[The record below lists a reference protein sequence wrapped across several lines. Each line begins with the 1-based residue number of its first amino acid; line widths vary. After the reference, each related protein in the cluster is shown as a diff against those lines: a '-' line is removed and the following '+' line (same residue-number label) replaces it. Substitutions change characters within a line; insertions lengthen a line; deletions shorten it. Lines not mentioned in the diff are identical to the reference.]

1 MDGNNWRAAQ
11 PLAQPQGGDPTAIA
25 AAAAAP
31 VPGAMETGDWRT
43 QLQPESR
50 QRIVNKIMETLKRHL
65 PFSGPEGLQELKKIA
80 VRFEE
85 KIYTAATNQ
94 SDYLRKISLKMLSM
108 ETKSQNPIANPLQAN
123 VANSSQNPQGTGSH
137 PMQPQVNNQV
147 QQLSVP
153 MVTNQS
159 QARQQLLSQNIQNNI
174 TSSGMQNSAS
184 LVPALPSV
192 GNLTQ
197 PNIPNVVSQN
207 SNLQNVQG
215 IPNVAQNS
223 VGNSMGHSNMVPN
236 SQRQMQ
242 GRQQQVVSQQQQQ
255 LQQSQTPHPH
265 LYQQQL
271 RHHMMKQKLQSQVQ
285 QQQEQQQQQNL
296 LQPTQIQSSQQAVM
310 QPSTTQQTSLSNL
323 QQNQQSSV
331 QQPSQS
337 MLQQR
342 SQPVLRQQQ
351 QQQTPMIHQQ
361 QGSMLQQSMLQSQQ
375 QQPQQQQQQLIGQQQ
390 SVANIQQNQL
400 IGQQNNIPDVQHQQ
414 NRLMAQQNNYSSVQQ
429 QQLINQQNNVPSIHQ
444 QQMGPQGNVAGLQQ
458 QQLAGNQ
465 SSNSGLTTNQHI
477 QMLQQSKVPG
487 QQQMLPSATLL
498 PTQGLQSQPQQ
509 QMMQQNQ
516 SQPGPLGLQQQA
528 NPLQR
533 EMQQRLQT
541 PSPLLQQQNLIDQQ
555 KQNFQPQRATP
566 EASSTSLD
574 STAQTGNANVADW
587 QEEAYQ
593 KIKAMK
599 ETYYMDLNELFQKI
613 AGKLS
618 QLSENE
624 LWTRGLL
631 TGQLSFIPLLKSS
644 QHDSVPQQ
652 PKNEQIEKLKMFKVM
667 VERLLHMLRLN
678 KNEIQPQHKDKM
690 GYIEKQIIYFLNS
703 NRTRKPASSLQQGQP
718 PHPPQ
723 NHDGQINLQ
732 MQSVNVQGTMAAMQ
746 QNNLTN
752 MQHNSLSSVS
762 AVSNSQQNMLSTIQP
777 GASFDMGQGSSLN
790 SLQQVSTGAL
800 QQNPGPQQMNINSFS
815 SQGGANSLQT
825 NLQPNPN
832 MLQPN
837 SNMLQQNSNML
848 QHQHPKQHEQ
858 QMLQNPQLRQ
868 QIQQRQMQQ
877 QILQKQQLM
886 QQQQIKQPQAP
897 LAAQSMS
904 QLHQMVDTNDI
915 KMRQQIGIKPQ
926 GVQSLGQRVVSHHPQ
941 LKSSISSPQVHQTL
955 SPQLAQHSSPQ
966 IDQQNVLASL
976 TKTGTPLQ
984 SANSPFV
991 PSPSTPLP
999 GESEKVSMGIPSLL
1013 GAGNVGH
1020 QHTNAVSASAQSLAI
1035 DTPGISASPLLPEIN
1050 SLDGTHAN
1058 VPTTISGKSSVEQ
1071 PLERLIN
1078 AVRTVSAKAL
1088 SSAVSDM
1095 SSVISM
1101 MDRIA
1106 GSAPGNGSRAAVG
1119 EDLVAMT
1126 KCRMQARSFLTQ
1138 DGPTGTKRMKCY
1150 TTSNVVS
1157 SSGSVNDSF
1166 ALWNGS
1172 EASDLESTAT
1182 SSIKRLKIKANH
1194 ALIEEIRDINRRLID
1209 TVLEISD
1216 EGVDASVLAAT
1227 TDGSG
1232 GTTVK
1237 CSFSAVSLSPNLKSQ
1252 YASAQMSPIQPLRLL
1267 VPANYPNC
1275 SPIIMDKFPVEVSK
1289 EYEDLS
1295 IKARSKFSASLR
1307 SLSQPMSLRDIAR
1320 TWDFCARA
1328 VILEYAQ
1335 QSGGGSFSS
1344 KYGTWED
1351 CMTAA

>member
-25 AAAAAP
+25 AAAAPA
-31 VPGAMETGDWRT
+31 PGAMETGDWRT

-108 ETKSQNPIANPLQAN
+108 ETKSQNPMANPLQAN

-184 LVPALPSV
+184 LMPALPSV

-197 PNIPNVVSQN
+197 PNIPSVVSQN
-207 SNLQNVQG
+207 SNSQNVQG

-255 LQQSQTPHPH
+255 QQQSQTPHPH

-271 RHHMMKQKLQSQVQ
+271 RHHMMKQKFQSQVQ

-342 SQPVLRQQQ
+342 SQTVLRQQQ

-361 QGSMLQQSMLQSQQ
+361 QGSMLQQPMLQSQQ

-390 SVANIQQNQL
+390 QQLIGQQQSIANIQQNQL

-465 SSNSGLTTNQHI
+465 SSNSGLITNQHI
-477 QMLQQSKVPG
+477 QMLPQSKVAG

-555 KQNFQPQRATP
+555 KQNFQPQRAAP

-587 QEEAYQ
+587 QEDAYQ

-613 AGKLS
+613 AGKLA
-618 QLSENE
+618 
-624 LWTRGLL
+624 
-631 TGQLSFIPLLKSS
+631 

-678 KNEIQPQHKDKM
+678 KNEIQPQHKEKM
-690 GYIEKQIIYFLNS
+690 AYIEKQIVYFLNS
-703 NRTRKPASSLQQGQP
+703 NRTRKPTSSMQQGQP
-718 PHPPQ
+718 PQPPQ

-762 AVSNSQQNMLSTIQP
+762 Q
-777 GASFDMGQGSSLN
+777 
-790 SLQQVSTGAL
+790 
-800 QQNPGPQQMNINSFS
+800 
-815 SQGGANSLQT
+815 
-825 NLQPNPN
+825 
-832 MLQPN
+832 
-837 SNMLQQNSNML
+837 
-848 QHQHPKQHEQ
+848 
-858 QMLQNPQLRQ
+858 
-868 QIQQRQMQQ
+868 
-877 QILQKQQLM
+877 
-886 QQQQIKQPQAP
+886 
-897 LAAQSMS
+897 
-904 QLHQMVDTNDI
+904 
-915 KMRQQIGIKPQ
+915 
-926 GVQSLGQRVVSHHPQ
+926 Q
-941 LKSSISSPQVHQTL
+941 LKSSITSPQVHQTL
-955 SPQLAQHSSPQ
+955 SPQLAQHPSPQ
-966 IDQQNVLASL
+966 IDQQNMLASL
-976 TKTGTPLQ
+976 TRTGTPLP
-984 SANSPFV
+984 SANSPFA

-1020 QHTNAVSASAQSLAI
+1020 QHTNAASASAQSLAI

-1071 PLERLIN
+1071 PLERLVN
-1078 AVRTVSAKAL
+1078 AVRRMSAKAL
-1088 SSAVSDM
+1088 SSSVSDI
-1095 SSVISM
+1095 SSVVSM

-1166 ALWNGS
+1166 VPWNGS

-1182 SSIKRLKIKANH
+1182 SSIKRRKIKVNH
-1194 ALIEEIRDINRRLID
+1194 ALIEEIREINRRLID

-1237 CSFSAVSLSPNLKSQ
+1237 CSFRAVSLSPNLKKQ

-1295 IKARSKFSASLR
+1295 TKARSKFSASLR
-1307 SLSQPMSLRDIAR
+1307 SLSEPMSLRDIAR
-1320 TWDFCARA
+1320 TWDSCARA

-1335 QSGGGSFSS
+1335 KRGGGSFSS

>member
-25 AAAAAP
+25 AAAAPA
-31 VPGAMETGDWRT
+31 PGAMETGDWRT

-108 ETKSQNPIANPLQAN
+108 ETKSQNPMANPLQAN

-184 LVPALPSV
+184 LMPALPSV

-197 PNIPNVVSQN
+197 PNIPSVVSQN
-207 SNLQNVQG
+207 SNSQNVQG

-255 LQQSQTPHPH
+255 QQQSQTPHPH

-271 RHHMMKQKLQSQVQ
+271 RHHMMKQKFQSQVQ

-342 SQPVLRQQQ
+342 SQTVLRQQQ

-361 QGSMLQQSMLQSQQ
+361 QGSMLQQPMLQSQQ

-390 SVANIQQNQL
+390 QQLIGQQQSIANIQQNQL

-465 SSNSGLTTNQHI
+465 SSNSGLITNQHI
-477 QMLQQSKVPG
+477 QMLPQSKVAG

-555 KQNFQPQRATP
+555 KQNFQPQRAAP
-566 EASSTSLD
+566 EASSN

-587 QEEAYQ
+587 QEDAYQ

-613 AGKLS
+613 AGKLA
-618 QLSENE
+618 
-624 LWTRGLL
+624 
-631 TGQLSFIPLLKSS
+631 

-678 KNEIQPQHKDKM
+678 KNEIQPQHKEKM
-690 GYIEKQIIYFLNS
+690 AYIEKQIVYFLNS
-703 NRTRKPASSLQQGQP
+703 NRTRKPTSSMQQGQP
-718 PHPPQ
+718 PQPPQ

-777 GASFDMGQGSSLN
+777 GASLDIGQGSSLN

-800 QQNPGPQQMNINSFS
+800 QQNPGSQQMNINSFS

-832 MLQPN
+832 MLQP
-837 SNMLQQNSNML
+837 NSNML

-886 QQQQIKQPQAP
+886 QQQQQIKQPQAP

-915 KMRQQIGIKPQ
+915 KMRQQIGIKPP
-926 GVQSLGQRVVSHHPQ
+926 GVLQQPQSLGQRVVSHHQQ
-941 LKSSISSPQVHQTL
+941 LKSSITSPQVHQTL
-955 SPQLAQHSSPQ
+955 SPQLAQHPSPQ
-966 IDQQNVLASL
+966 IDQQNMLASL
-976 TKTGTPLQ
+976 TRTGTPLP
-984 SANSPFV
+984 SANSPFA

-1020 QHTNAVSASAQSLAI
+1020 QHTNAASASAQSLAI

-1071 PLERLIN
+1071 PLERLVN
-1078 AVRTVSAKAL
+1078 AVRRMSAKAL
-1088 SSAVSDM
+1088 SSSVSDI
-1095 SSVISM
+1095 SSVVSM

-1166 ALWNGS
+1166 VPWNGS

-1182 SSIKRLKIKANH
+1182 SSIKRRKIKVNH
-1194 ALIEEIRDINRRLID
+1194 ALIEEIREINRRLID

-1237 CSFSAVSLSPNLKSQ
+1237 CSFRAVSLSPNLKKQ

-1295 IKARSKFSASLR
+1295 TKARSKFSASLR
-1307 SLSQPMSLRDIAR
+1307 SLSEPMSLRDIAR
-1320 TWDFCARA
+1320 TWDSCARA

-1335 QSGGGSFSS
+1335 KRGGGSFSS